1 MAAVE
6 GGGDASGV
14 AAVADS
20 GLPLDLLCFEAY
32 DAWDAAEVFK
42 SSMSVMSVMSS
53 ALWFGS
59 SGAIE

>member
-1 MAAVE
+1 MAEVE

-20 GLPLDLLCFEAY
+20 GLPLDLLYFEAC

-42 SSMSVMSVMSS
+42 SSMRVMSVMSS

-59 SGAIE
+59 NGAIE